1 MNTDSDIN
9 IVTKEKNIVLK
20 IKDIMNHLKK
30 ALKDVYLDTKYFVNL
45 RKQNGRLINFSIDE
59 YQRYM

>member
-1 MNTDSDIN
+1 
-9 IVTKEKNIVLK
+9 
-20 IKDIMNHLKK
+20 MNHLKK

-45 RKQNGRLINFSIDE
+45 RKQNGRLINFSIEE